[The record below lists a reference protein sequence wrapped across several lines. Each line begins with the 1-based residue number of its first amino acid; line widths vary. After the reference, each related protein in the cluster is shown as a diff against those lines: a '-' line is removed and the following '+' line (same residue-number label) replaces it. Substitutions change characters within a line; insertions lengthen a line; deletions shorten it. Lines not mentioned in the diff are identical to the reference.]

1 MLLLLLKLHII
12 FTYNIEIFKN
22 ERKKKRSKNIN
33 IDKFKKK

>member
-22 ERKKKRSKNIN
+22 EKKRSKNIN